1 MKITTSDF
9 FLEHVHVNTA
19 YMWLHFS
26 LPMNIQHMNL
36 ELWGWKKPFVSL
48 SLWVWFSIFLFTVFI
63 KIEID
68 FTRIIRSTPFLF
80 LDCWLY
86 VAFHLPVI
94 IHLWKCNYLF
104 RVIVKMYSIKFAQE
118 KGGFSLNY
126 KDNFSY

>member
-63 KIEID
+63 KID